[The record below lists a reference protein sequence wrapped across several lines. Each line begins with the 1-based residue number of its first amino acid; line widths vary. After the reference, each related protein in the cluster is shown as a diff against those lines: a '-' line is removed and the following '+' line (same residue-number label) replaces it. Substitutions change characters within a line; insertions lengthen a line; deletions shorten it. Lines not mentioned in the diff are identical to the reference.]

1 MFAGDRI
8 VWRRAYSLRFVV
20 AWVGTLLAVPCVAIA
35 ADAVATVEPA
45 GVAAPWREIAVG
57 ATVTPLSWA
66 LYSSATIAP
75 LGGLDADGVRLRLG
89 SGYGKYRYDTLPP
102 ARGDCRYGFGDG
114 RTKVI
119 NGRVTFA
126 DILAGYQLGIGNTTI
141 KAFAGLA
148 MDQQELTP
156 LDICNRNSGRDL
168 GFKAVVETWT
178 NLTPAIWLALDGSWT
193 QAHETYSARA
203 RLGYRVLPQLS
214 IGFEEALLGNISGD
228 LARSGLFA
236 RYDWSGGEVA
246 LAAGV
251 SGQRFDFK
259 DTSTDRTWMAL
270 SVMFRF

>member
-1 MFAGDRI
+1 MAFGAL
-8 VWRRAYSLRFVV
+8 AYVAAFSALMAVVSVMVALPIGVLV
-20 AWVGTLLAVPCVAIA
+20 AWVL
-35 ADAVATVEPA
+35 
-45 GVAAPWREIAVG
+45 
-57 ATVTPLSWA
+57 
-66 LYSSATIAP
+66 
-75 LGGLDADGVRLRLG
+75 
-89 SGYGKYRYDTLPP
+89 
-102 ARGDCRYGFGDG
+102 ARGEFRG
-114 RTKVI
+114 
-119 NGRVTFA
+119 
-126 DILAGYQLGIGNTTI
+126 
-141 KAFAGLA
+141 
-148 MDQQELTP
+148 
-156 LDICNRNSGRDL
+156 
-168 GFKAVVETWT
+168 KAVVETWT

-214 IGFEEALLGNISGD
+214 IGFEEALLGNTSGD